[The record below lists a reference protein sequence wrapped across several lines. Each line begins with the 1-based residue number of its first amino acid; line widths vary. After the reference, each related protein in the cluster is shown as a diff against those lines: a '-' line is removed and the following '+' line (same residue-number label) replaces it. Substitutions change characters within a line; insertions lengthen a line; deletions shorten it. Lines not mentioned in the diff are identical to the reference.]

1 MVTQRGHEY
10 GVFHFFSAKTGLLSE
25 ILALEASLSHE
36 HIQELLHLGSV
47 YVDHNRQIED
57 LTLPLGSYI
66 RVHTKPRR
74 FLAVANLQTDLV
86 ANEKDFLVI
95 HKPAGLPVHDSVDNI
110 RENLLRILEKEL
122 QIRLFITHR
131 LDVPTE
137 GLILYAKTPEFQK
150 KFNEA
155 LTKNRTRKVYRAE
168 LLNPHG
174 DSLTPSILTHYMK
187 KSFRA
192 PKEVVNDPLPETQ
205 TCQLQIL
212 NIETSLQNNLE
223 VEIDLLTGR
232 THQIRA
238 QMSHVGYPVVND
250 VLYGAP
256 QIYPDNKI
264 HLTAQQLQFQVDSIN
279 YDFRTK
285 KRW

>member
-25 ILALEASLSHE
+25 ILALEASLSQDT
-36 HIQELLHLGSV
+36 IRELFHLGSI
-47 YVDHNRQIED
+47 YVNHHRQIVDE
-57 LTLPLGSYI
+57 PFPQGSYI

-74 FLAVANLQTDLV
+74 FSAKINLQTDLL
-86 ANEKDFLVI
+86 ADEKDFLVI
-95 HKPAGLPVHDSVDNI
+95 HKPAGFPVHDSVDNI
-110 RENLLRILEKEL
+110 RENLLRTLEEQLKIE
-122 QIRLFITHR
+122 LFITHR

-137 GLILYAKTPEFQK
+137 GLILYAKNAEFQK

-155 LTKNRTRKVYRAE
+155 LTKKRTRKIYRAE
-168 LLNPHG
+168 LCSSEGSP
-174 DSLTPSILTHYMK
+174 LTPSLITHYMK

-192 PKEVVNDPLPETQ
+192 PKELTNEPMINTQ
-205 TCQLQIL
+205 ECQLKIL
-212 NIETSLQNNLE
+212 NIKTSPQNNLE

-238 QMSHVGYPVVND
+238 QMSYVGHPVVND
-250 VLYGAP
+250 TLYGAP
-256 QIYPDNKI
+256 PLSTDNKI
-264 HLTAQQLQFQVDSIN
+264 HLTAEQLQFEIDNIN
-279 YDFRTK
+279 YNFRTT